1 MLILNIFIPTL
12 NNIDNKLINIT
23 FLFLKIRA
31 KISIAIDDA
40 IKIYQL
46 ITHNDC
52 YLSYRK
58 VYKLKNTN

>member
-12 NNIDNKLINIT
+12 HNIDNKLINIT

-40 IKIYQL
+40 IK
-46 ITHNDC
+46 N
-52 YLSYRK
+52 LSID
-58 VYKLKNTN
+58 NA